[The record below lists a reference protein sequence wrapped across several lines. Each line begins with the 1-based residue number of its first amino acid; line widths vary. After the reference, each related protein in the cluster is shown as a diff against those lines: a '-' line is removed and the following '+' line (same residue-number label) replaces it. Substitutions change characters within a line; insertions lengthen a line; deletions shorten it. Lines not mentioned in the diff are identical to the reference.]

1 MKLLRMIM
9 KQLKKASN
17 EAFNSPLAGI
27 SVFDFYDAAYLAD
40 K

>member
-1 MKLLRMIM
+1 MKLLLTIM

-17 EAFNSPLAGI
+17 EALNTLLVAI
-27 SVFDFYDAAYLAD
+27 SVFDFYDAAYLTD